1 MPENLIL
8 ASGSAIRA
16 TLLAK
21 AQVPFTVQVARVDED
36 MARDALRAQQLAAR
50 DIADALAEMKAL
62 RISGK
67 FPDDLVLGCDQILD
81 VAGIILNKPQDRN
94 DLTAQLRQLKGRDHR
109 LHSAAVVFHAGRPI
123 WRSVRTVTMHMR
135 DFSDDYLTQYID
147 ANWNIVR
154 HCVGGYALEGVGVR
168 LFSKIDGDYFSVL
181 GLPLLDVLAFLTERG
196 VLQK

>member
-21 AQVPFTVQVARVDED
+21 AQVPFTVQVARVDEG
-36 MARDALRAQQLAAR
+36 MARDALRVQQLAAR
-50 DIADALAEMKAL
+50 DIADALAEMKAQ

>member
-1 MPENLIL
+1 M
-8 ASGSAIRA
+8 
-16 TLLAK
+16 
-21 AQVPFTVQVARVDED
+21 
-36 MARDALRAQQLAAR
+36 
-50 DIADALAEMKAL
+50 
-62 RISGK
+62 
-67 FPDDLVLGCDQILD
+67 
-81 VAGIILNKPQDRN
+81 NKPQDRN
-94 DLTAQLRQLKGRDHR
+94 DLTSQLQQLKGRDHR

>member
-8 ASGSAIRA
+8 ASGSTIRA
-16 TLLAK
+16 TLLAQ

-62 RISGK
+62 RISGR

-94 DLTAQLRQLKGRDHR
+94 DLTAQLQQLKGRDHR

>member
-16 TLLAK
+16 TLLAQ

-36 MARDALRAQQLAAR
+36 MARDALRAQHLAAR

-123 WRSVRTVTMHMR
+123 WRSVRTVTMHMQ

-181 GLPLLDVLAFLTERG
+181 GLPLLDVLAFLTDRG
-196 VLQK
+196 VLQE

>member
-16 TLLAK
+16 TLLAQ

-81 VAGIILNKPQDRN
+81 VAGIILNKPKDRN
-94 DLTAQLRQLKGRDHR
+94 DLTSQLQQLKGRDHR

>member
-16 TLLAK
+16 TLLAQ

-94 DLTAQLRQLKGRDHR
+94 DLTAQLQQLKGRDHR

-123 WRSVRTVTMHMR
+123 WRSVRTVRMHMR

>member
-16 TLLAK
+16 TLLAQ

-94 DLTAQLRQLKGRDHR
+94 DLTSQLQQLKGRDHR

-135 DFSDDYLTQYID
+135 DLSDDYLTQYID

>member
-8 ASGSAIRA
+8 ASGSTIRA
-16 TLLAK
+16 TLLAQ

-94 DLTAQLRQLKGRDHR
+94 DLTSQLQQLKGRDHR

-154 HCVGGYALEGVGVR
+154 HCVGGYAIEGVGVR

-196 VLQK
+196 VIQK

>member
-16 TLLAK
+16 TLLAQ

-62 RISGK
+62 RISSK

-94 DLTAQLRQLKGRDHR
+94 DLIAQLRQLKGRDHR

-135 DFSDDYLTQYID
+135 DFSDVYLTQYID
-147 ANWNIVR
+147 ANWDTVR
-154 HCVGGYALEGVGVR
+154 HCVGGYALEGAGVR

-181 GLPLLDVLAFLTERG
+181 GLPLFDVLAFLTERG

>member
-16 TLLAK
+16 TLLAQ

-50 DIADALAEMKAL
+50 DIADALAEMKAS

-81 VAGIILNKPQDRN
+81 FAGIILNKPQDRI
-94 DLTAQLRQLKGRDHR
+94 DLTAQLQQLKGRDHC

-123 WRSVRTVTMHMR
+123 WRSVSTVTMHMR
-135 DFSDDYLTQYID
+135 DFSDDYLAQYID

-196 VLQK
+196 VIQK

>member
-1 MPENLIL
+1 MPKNLIL

-16 TLLAK
+16 TLLAQ

>member
-1 MPENLIL
+1 MSENLIL

-16 TLLAK
+16 TLLAQ

-94 DLTAQLRQLKGRDHR
+94 DLTSQLQQLKGRDHR

-154 HCVGGYALEGVGVR
+154 HCVGGYALEGVSIR

>member
-94 DLTAQLRQLKGRDHR
+94 DLTAQLQQLKGRDHR

-123 WRSVRTVTMHMR
+123 WRSVKTVTMHMR

>member
-154 HCVGGYALEGVGVR
+154 HCVGGYALEGAGVR